1 MTDLIKRTLRSVL
14 SSVEAVVMSDLF
26 FTIDRGGFGAAMV
39 GDSVLLRLP
48 VVEFAV
54 ASGEG
59 GEECWGWDP
68 FSVGIAIVAFVVAG
82 AVLLED
88 MFGEARADVAGG
100 GEFAAPISVVIER
113 VAADGVVVFSDGG
126 QTRMGAV
133 RGGWVWL
140 YGGGCGGEGGK
151 GTKGEKK
158 KKKREGRTG
167 KKGCDAA
174 QNSTE
179 ETTNSEIIAV
189 EMIRIITTK
198 AEEEDRRVGRE

>member
-1 MTDLIKRTLRSVL
+1 
-14 SSVEAVVMSDLF
+14 
-26 FTIDRGGFGAAMV
+26 MV

-59 GEECWGWDP
+59 GEECWVWDP
-68 FSVGIAIVAFVVAG
+68 FSVGIAIVVFVVAG

-140 YGGGCGGEGGK
+140 YGGGCGGKGGK
-151 GTKGEKK
+151 ERRGKKKK

-179 ETTNSEIIAV
+179 ETTNSEIITV

-198 AEEEDRRVGRE
+198 AEEEDRRIGRE